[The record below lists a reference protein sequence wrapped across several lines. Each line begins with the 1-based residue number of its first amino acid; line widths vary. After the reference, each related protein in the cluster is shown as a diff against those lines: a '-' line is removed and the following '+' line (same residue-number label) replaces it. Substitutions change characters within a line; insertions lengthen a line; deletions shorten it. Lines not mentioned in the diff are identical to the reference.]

1 MRFPKGRAV
10 LQNAKLEF
18 VHLDNVLADNKK
30 ERASKISGYLEIVYP
45 EAVEFLYLKK
55 GEPVNAG
62 HFNRTERKQMS
73 VAEVIDKAKSSTTGT
88 VSIYETPEE
97 LVDMIMATFS
107 VKPAFKNLDLATVE
121 TEKVFDKLIGVKFDG
136 FLEIRRGFD
145 MSYLRFKDGAPCSGY
160 FTWKVESLG
169 LEVIK
174 AALKQAATGPGAIVV
189 DAFDK
194 IPIMAEQASQAQVTL
209 FLNALNKIVSE
220 LKTIAGPTVVT
231 KTLTSSKEAA
241 TVHYPFLNDFDTT
254 AGEAKET
261 GKITATP
268 EELGKAFAEWIDN
281 FVDSFRVVL
290 GKRLDG
296 VVQAA
301 LKDFRF
307 ALKASS
313 FGRHSKL
320 KDLL

>member
-30 ERASKISGYLEIVYP
+30 ERASKISGYLEIIYP
-45 EAVEFLYLKK
+45 DAVEFLYLKK

-62 HFNRTERKQMS
+62 HFSRTERKQIAI
-73 VAEVIDKAKSSTTGT
+73 AEVIDKAKGSTTGT

-107 VKPAFKNLDLATVE
+107 VKPAFKNLDLSTVE
-121 TEKVFDKLIGVKFDG
+121 PDKVFEKLTGVKFDG

-145 MSYLRFKDGAPCSGY
+145 ISYIRFKEGAPASGY
-160 FTWKVESLG
+160 FTWKVESLA
-169 LEVIK
+169 LEAIK
-174 AALKQAATGPGAIVV
+174 AALKQAATGPGAVLI

-194 IPIMAEQASQAQVTL
+194 LPVVAEQAGPAQIAL
-209 FLNALNKIVSE
+209 FLNALNKIVGE
-220 LKTIAGPTVVT
+220 LKTIAGPTVVA

-241 TVHYPFLNDFDTT
+241 TVHYPFLKDFDTSD
-254 AGEAKET
+254 GEAKEA
-261 GKITATP
+261 GKIVATP

-296 VVQAA
+296 VVQTAV
-301 LKDFRF
+301 KDFRF

-313 FGRHSKL
+313 FGRYSKL

>member
-30 ERASKISGYLEIVYP
+30 ERASKISGYLEIIYP
-45 EAVEFLYLKK
+45 DAVEFLYLKK

-62 HFNRTERKQMS
+62 HFSRTERRQIAI
-73 VAEVIDKAKSSTTGT
+73 AEVIDKAKGSTTGT

-121 TEKVFDKLIGVKFDG
+121 ADKVFEKLTGVKFDG

-145 MSYLRFKDGAPCSGY
+145 ISYIRFKEGAPASGY
-160 FTWKVESLG
+160 FTWKVESLA
-169 LEVIK
+169 LDAIK
-174 AALKQAATGPGAIVV
+174 AALKQAATGPGAVII

-194 IPIMAEQASQAQVTL
+194 LPVVAEQAGPAQIAL
-209 FLNALNKIVSE
+209 FLNALNKIVGE
-220 LKTIAGPTVVT
+220 LKTIAGPTVVA

-241 TVHYPFLNDFDTT
+241 TVHHPFLKDFDTSD
-254 AGEAKET
+254 GEAKEA
-261 GKITATP
+261 GKIVATP

-296 VVQAA
+296 VVQTAV
-301 LKDFRF
+301 KDFRF